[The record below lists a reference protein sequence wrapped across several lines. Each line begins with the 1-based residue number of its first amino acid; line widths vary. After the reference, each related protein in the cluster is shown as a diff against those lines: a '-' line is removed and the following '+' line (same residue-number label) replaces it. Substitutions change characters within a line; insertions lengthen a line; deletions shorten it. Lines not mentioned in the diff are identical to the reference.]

1 MKAFKILSILIF
13 LLVATSH
20 SVVEGQQIVTLSKE
34 KVEDKVRGAWAGK
47 MIGVMYG
54 REMEFKATGVMYT
67 GDISW
72 TPQQVEK
79 IIAGR

>member
-1 MKAFKILSILIF
+1 MKLRTIYFKHVSNFKLALKITRFMKAFKILSILIF

-47 MIGVMYG
+47 
-54 REMEFKATGVMYT
+54 
-67 GDISW
+67 
-72 TPQQVEK
+72 
-79 IIAGR
+79 